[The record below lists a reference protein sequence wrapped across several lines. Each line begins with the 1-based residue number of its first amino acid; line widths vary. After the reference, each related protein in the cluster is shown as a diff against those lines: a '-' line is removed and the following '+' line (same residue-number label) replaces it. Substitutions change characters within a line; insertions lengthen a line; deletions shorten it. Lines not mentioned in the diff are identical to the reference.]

1 MHYRSLKINVR
12 LFLWHSFNAHRPTL
26 VLFLFALHVQRKE
39 LIWTVNQSDEE
50 TQDLFWRPTGRQGTG
65 SPTFDFWGNERK
77 RAPDEVIPFLKDG
90 SSTRMAPLGSNM
102 FQRNCWTMSITT
114 LIGRLLIQ
122 LIGHTQ
128 NPLVVG
134 QRGETAESL
143 GWLKLPWPCFW
154 ERLWWPNLG
163 WSAGG
168 YATYQATVPW

>member
-1 MHYRSLKINVR
+1 MPTGLHCA
-12 LFLWHSFNAHRPTL
+12 LFI
-26 VLFLFALHVQRKE
+26 ALHVQQWNSFEPSTNQMKKRRTYFEGLLEDKARGAQPSIFGAMKE
-39 LIWTVNQSDEE
+39 KEPQTKW
-50 TQDLFWRPTGRQGTG
+50 
-65 SPTFDFWGNERK
+65 
-77 RAPDEVIPFLKDG
+77 FLSFKNG
-90 SSTRMAPLGSNM
+90 SSTRMTPLHV
-102 FQRNCWTMSITT
+102 RNCWTMSITT

-122 LIGHTQ
+122 LIGHTL